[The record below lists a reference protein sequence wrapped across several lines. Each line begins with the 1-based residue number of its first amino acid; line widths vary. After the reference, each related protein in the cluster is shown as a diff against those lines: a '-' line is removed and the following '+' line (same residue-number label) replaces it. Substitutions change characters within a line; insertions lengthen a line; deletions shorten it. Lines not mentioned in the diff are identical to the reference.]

1 MITIV
6 MDTNIGEI
14 RATYDG
20 RVYIHVGY
28 HGQPAQ
34 EVINVFNYQS
44 DTPEIANTPDAV
56 EEKLRWWLHK
66 RFPELIIDETSRT
79 WRSEDE

>member
-28 HGQPAQ
+28 SGQSAQ
-34 EVINVFNYQS
+34 EVINVFNYQT
-44 DTPEIANTPDAV
+44 DTPEIANKPEAV
-56 EEKLRWWLHK
+56 EEKLRWWLNE
-66 RFPELIIDETSRT
+66 RFPELVINETSRT
-79 WRSEDE
+79 WQSDNE